1 MWHVFIVHLASVI
14 GFIILWLLKYLLFI
28 GFSITVGSILL
39 FIISSLIDKE
49 DIDIVSGKEPL
60 EVIVRIIC
68 FVVGL
73 LTINLIYSLLGIRL
87 L

>member
-1 MWHVFIVHLASVI
+1 MWHVFIIHLASVI

-28 GFSITVGSILL
+28 GLSITAGSIIL
-39 FIISSLIDKE
+39 FIISSLLDKE
-49 DIDIVSGKEPL
+49 DIDIVSGKDTL

-73 LTINLIYSLLGIRL
+73 LAIKLIYSLLGIQL
-87 L
+87 F

>member
-1 MWHVFIVHLASVI
+1 MWHVFIIHLASVI

-28 GFSITVGSILL
+28 GLSITAGSIML
-39 FIISSLIDKE
+39 FIISSLLDKE
-49 DIDIVSGKEPL
+49 DIDIVSGKDPL
-60 EVIVRIIC
+60 EVVIRIIC
-68 FVVGL
+68 FIAGL